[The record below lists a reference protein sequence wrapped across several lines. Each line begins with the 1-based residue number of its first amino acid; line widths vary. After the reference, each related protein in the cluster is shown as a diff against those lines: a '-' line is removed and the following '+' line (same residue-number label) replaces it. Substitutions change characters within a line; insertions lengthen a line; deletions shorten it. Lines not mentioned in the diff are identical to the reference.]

1 MSKKFLSA
9 IIALS
14 SMVVRLDAAVVS
26 LADDFSLSSNPNGNW
41 SYRKDTLLLAFQ
53 TPLSNGNPL
62 IPALA
67 PGFWGAGPDLNT
79 QTPEI
84 FKALENGSSIGLNN
98 GDFLAGD
105 IVGHSP
111 NDGSSLVAMWTAPS
125 AGTVSSLTA
134 KAWYAHTGVVRSNDF
149 ALLKNAIILGTDTIS
164 TALNYDRD
172 HAAVFTPADFDV
184 TAGDIISLSIAKTSG
199 QVDGA
204 LSGMA
209 LDFTFTPVPEPST
222 ATCLA
227 IGIAFFGVTTRCRRN
242 RH

>member
-1 MSKKFLSA
+1 
-9 IIALS
+9 
-14 SMVVRLDAAVVS
+14 MVVRLDAAAIS
-26 LADDFSLSSNPNGNW
+26 LANDFSLSSNPNGNW
-41 SYRKDTLLLAFQ
+41 SYRKDTLFLAFQ
-53 TPLSNGNPL
+53 TPLPNGNPL

-67 PGFWGAGPDLNT
+67 SGFWGAGPDLNT

-111 NDGSSLVAMWTAPS
+111 NDGSSLVAMWTVPS
-125 AGTVSSLTA
+125 AGTISSLTA
-134 KAWYAHTGVVRSNDF
+134 KAWYAHSPVSRSNDF
-149 ALLKNAIILGTDTIS
+149 TLLYNAIVLGTGTTS
-164 TALNYDRD
+164 TAVNFDRD
-172 HAAVFTPADFDV
+172 HAAVLTPAEFDV
-184 TAGDIISLSIAKTSG
+184 TAGDFIALSIAKTSG

-222 ATCLA
+222 TTCLSIGLA
-227 IGIAFFGVTTRCRRN
+227 ILGATVRFRRN
-242 RH
+242 RC